1 MIEKYFKKPETWD
14 RIRACWLFEPI
25 DRYVRWLCGQ
35 NYAEGN
41 VQARVPLLIRFA
53 DYARSR
59 GAKSWPELP
68 GYVAS
73 FVEECVSDQ
82 AVGRRSGR
90 ARCQAANE
98 VRGPVE
104 QMLRLVLPDFVG
116 RGRPRHPFPFTDQA
130 RGFLGHLQE
139 ERGVTP
145 TTIRQYFFQLRS
157 LESYL
162 NRIGVAELNEL
173 SPDILSAF
181 ITDRGQSWGK
191 NAMIGLCASLRVFL
205 RYAHRERLISR
216 DLSGSIQTPKRYR
229 LATIPRSISW
239 ADVRRMLEAVDRRS
253 ANGKRDYAILLLL
266 VTYGL
271 RSREVA
277 ALTLDDVDWQAERL
291 RVPERKAGHSTAYP
305 LSPVV
310 GGAIV
315 DYLKNGRPT
324 TEDRH
329 IFIRA
334 CAPFRACGA
343 TCVSIRASHY
353 LHKAGV
359 AVPRPGSHTLRHTCV
374 QRLVDAQFPLKA
386 IGDYV
391 GHRSPESTM
400 IYAKVDVE
408 ALREIALGQGE
419 EIL

>member
-14 RIRACWLFEPI
+14 HIRACWLFEPI
-25 DRYVRWLCGQ
+25 DRYVRWLHDR
-35 NYAEGN
+35 NYAESN

-53 DYARSR
+53 EHARNR
-59 GAKSWPELP
+59 GAKSWAELP
-68 GYVAS
+68 EHVAS
-73 FVEECVSDQ
+73 FVEQWVRDH
-82 AVGRRSGR
+82 AVGRQLGR

-98 VRGPVE
+98 ARGPVE
-104 QMLRLVLPDFVG
+104 QMLRVVLPDFVG
-116 RGRPRHPFPFTDQA
+116 RGRPRHRFPFTDQVP
-130 RGFLGHLQE
+130 GFLGHLQE

-145 TTIRQYFFQLRS
+145 RTIQVYYFHLRS

-162 NRIGVAELNEL
+162 NRVGVAELNEL
-173 SPDILSAF
+173 SPGILSAF
-181 ITDRGQSWGK
+181 VTDRGQKWGK
-191 NAMIGLCASLRVFL
+191 SAMIGLCASLRVFL

-216 DLSGSIQTPKRYR
+216 ALSGSIQTPKRYR

-239 ADVRRMLEAVDRRS
+239 ADVQRMLEAVDRRS

-277 ALTLDDVDWQAERL
+277 ALTFDDVDWQGEKL

-310 GGAIV
+310 GEAIV
-315 DYLKNGRPT
+315 DYLKNGRPK
-324 TEDRH
+324 TEERH
-329 IFIRA
+329 VFIRA
-334 CAPFRACGA
+334 SAPFRACGA
-343 TCVSIRASHY
+343 SCISIRASHY
-353 LHKAGV
+353 LRKAGI

-374 QRLVDAQFPLKA
+374 QRLVDAQFSLKA

-391 GHRSPESTM
+391 GHRSPDSTM

-408 ALREIALGQGE
+408 ALREMALGQGE